1 MNGHKLLGLSLG
13 ASLLLGYGTG
23 AGAIPI
29 AASTSAVVSKA
40 DVVILAGSE
49 ERGARQ
55 SGRHENR
62 SGRQSGRQDNRS
74 NRQQGR

>member
-1 MNGHKLLGLSLG
+1 
-13 ASLLLGYGTG
+13 LGYGAS
-23 AGAIPI
+23 AGVVPM
-29 AASTSAVVSKA
+29 AASKSAVLSKS

-62 SGRQSGRQDNRS
+62 SGRQSGRHENRS